1 MTELAAPA
9 EALYEERLGARGSDW
24 RWLPVIVVITFV
36 AVLPVLA
43 PVAAA
48 AWLYNVLR
56 FRATRVRVE
65 PDYLWV
71 GKRWVRLCALEL
83 STLSQAGNTWP
94 WRTLNRRYLGAN
106 PVWTSDSV
114 ALRGLDGGKRYWV
127 AVGTNHRDELVAALT
142 QAIPAARTRAE
153 AAGTWSAT
161 AASLPD
167 PGWHPDPW
175 NPTTGHLRWWDGAK
189 WTGWTHTPSDPP
201 PQ

>member
-9 EALYEERLGARGSDW
+9 EVLFEERLGARRSDW
-24 RWLPVIVVITFV
+24 RWLPYIVAITVV
-36 AVLPVLA
+36 AIIPILA
-43 PVAAA
+43 PVTAL

-56 FRATRVRVE
+56 FRTTTVRVE

-94 WRTLNRRYLGAN
+94 WRMLNKRYVGAN

-114 ALRGLDGGKRYWV
+114 ALRGIDGGKRYWV
-127 AVGTNHRDELVAALT
+127 AIGTNRREELVAALT
-142 QAIPAARTRAE
+142 KAIPPARARAE
-153 AAGTWSAT
+153 AAGTWSPTVAT
-161 AASLPD
+161 LPL

-175 NPTTGHLRWWDGAK
+175 DPSGQLRWWDGAT
-189 WTGWTHTPSDPP
+189 WSGWTTPKNDQGPS
-201 PQ
+201 